1 MHTFTIYHNPKC
13 SNSRKALEILHSHNI
28 NPTIIEYL
36 KTPLNLEQIVQLRSH
51 FTLKDFIRH
60 NESVFNELT
69 LNKDEA
75 SVLAAMV
82 QEPILMQRPIVTYA
96 GKAVIARPPE
106 RVLELI
112 DEAKKFISQPA
123 V

>member
-13 SNSRKALEILHSHNI
+13 SNSRKALEILHNHNI

-36 KTPLNLEQIVQLRSH
+36 KTPLNLDQIIQLRSH
-51 FTLKDFIRH
+51 FALKDFIRH
-60 NESVFNELT
+60 NEPIFNELKLT
-69 LNKDEA
+69 LKDET
-75 SVLAAMV
+75 SVLATML
-82 QEPILMQRPIVTYA
+82 QEPILMQRLIVTYD

-112 DEAKKFISQPA
+112 DYVNKM
-123 V
+123 